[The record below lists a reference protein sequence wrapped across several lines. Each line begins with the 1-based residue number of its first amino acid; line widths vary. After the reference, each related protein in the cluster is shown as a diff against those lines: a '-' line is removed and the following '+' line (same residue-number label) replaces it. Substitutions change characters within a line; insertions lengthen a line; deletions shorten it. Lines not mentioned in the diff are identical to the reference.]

1 MAFKFEDL
9 VIWQESVEFAK
20 DIYSLT
26 KDFPQT
32 EQFGIISQL
41 NRAGVSISLNIAEG
55 SGRASHAEL
64 ARFIQISIGSLN
76 EIVTLLTISRD
87 QMYLSQ
93 KDFEIYYS
101 KCERLSKMLH
111 AFKNSLKR

>member
-1 MAFKFEDL
+1 MAFKFEEL

-20 DIYSLT
+20 DVYSLT
-26 KDFPQT
+26 KKFPQA

-55 SGRASHAEL
+55 AGRGSNAEL
-64 ARFIQISIGSLN
+64 SRFIQISIGSLN

-87 QMYLSQ
+87 QGYFSQ
-93 KDFEIYYS
+93 KDFSIYYE

-111 AFKNSLKR
+111 AFKNSLKK